1 MTESSAKPSRLA
13 SETAE
18 SPGVTPGTALGAG
31 AAGDAV
37 DRPGA
42 AARELAYLAV
52 LGQRVRSTRAARG
65 MTRRMLARDSDV
77 SERYLA
83 KLEGGEGNL
92 SIALLRR
99 ISAAMDLPLA
109 ELVDERKPP
118 KAELRALQDML
129 ARLPDAE
136 LAQVRRLLQERFG
149 PGDGGDRGRRIALI
163 GLRGAGKTTLGRLLA
178 HMLDIPF
185 LEMRPAIE
193 QAAGLTVDEIFNL
206 GGQSMYRRLEREALG
221 DLVDRHQAA
230 VIATG
235 GSLVTEPATLDL
247 LRARCMTV
255 WVQAAP
261 EEHMQRV
268 LAQGDIRP
276 MAGNRAAMQDLRQ
289 ILAARGALYAL
300 ADAVLD
306 TSGQTI
312 GESLEDLQRI
322 AARAGLGAATA
333 AGGER
338 PPAGRIAGGE
348 GLAAE

>member
-1 MTESSAKPSRLA
+1 MTERSAKRPARA
-13 SETAE
+13 SAGDGPAAAETGPE
-18 SPGVTPGTALGAG
+18 DG
-31 AAGDAV
+31 AGDAV
-37 DRPGA
+37 
-42 AARELAYLAV
+42 YLAA
-52 LGQRVRSTRAARG
+52 LGHRVRSTRAARG

-92 SIALLRR
+92 SISLLRR
-99 ISAAMDLPLA
+99 VATAMALPLA
-109 ELVDERKPP
+109 DLVDERAPAG
-118 KAELRALQDML
+118 AELRALQDML
-129 ARLPDAE
+129 ARLSTGE
-136 LAQVRRLLQERFG
+136 LAEARRLLQDRFG
-149 PGDGGDRGRRIALI
+149 PRASGDRGRRIALI

-178 HMLDIPF
+178 HALEVPF

-193 QAAGLTVDEIFNL
+193 RSAGLTVDEIFNL
-206 GGQSMYRRLEREALG
+206 GGQSMYRRLEREALA
-221 DLVDRHQAA
+221 DLVARHPAA

-235 GSLVTEPATLDL
+235 GSLVTEPATFDL
-247 LRARCMTV
+247 LRARCLTV

-289 ILAARGALYAL
+289 ILSARGALYAL

-312 GESLEDLQRI
+312 AESLADLEAI
-322 AARAGLGAATA
+322 ARRAGLAAAPEGSPARLPAPETA
-333 AGGER
+333 GD
-338 PPAGRIAGGE
+338 
-348 GLAAE
+348 GLAAG

>member
-1 MTESSAKPSRLA
+1 MTERSAKRPDHA
-13 SETAE
+13 S
-18 SPGVTPGTALGAG
+18 
-31 AAGDAV
+31 AGDG
-37 DRPGA
+37 PA
-42 AARELAYLAV
+42 AAATGLGDGPGDVAYLAA
-52 LGQRVRSTRAARG
+52 LGHRVRSTRAARG

-92 SIALLRR
+92 SISLLRR
-99 ISAAMDLPLA
+99 VAAAMDLPLA
-109 ELVDERKPP
+109 DLVDERAPP
-118 KAELRALQDML
+118 NAELRALQDLL
-129 ARLPDAE
+129 ARLPAPDLAE
-136 LAQVRRLLQERFG
+136 ARRLLQERFG
-149 PGDGGDRGRRIALI
+149 PRASGDRGRRIALI

-178 HMLDIPF
+178 HALEVPF

-193 QAAGLTVDEIFNL
+193 QSAGLTVDEIFNL
-206 GGQSMYRRLEREALG
+206 GGQSMYRRLEREALA
-221 DLVDRHQAA
+221 DLVARHPAA

-235 GSLVTEPATLDL
+235 GSLVTEPATFDL
-247 LRARCMTV
+247 LRARCVTV

-268 LAQGDIRP
+268 LAQGDVRP

-312 GESLEDLQRI
+312 AESLAGLEAI
-322 AARAGLGAATA
+322 ARRAGLAA
-333 AGGER
+333 AGEGEVDR
-338 PPAGRIAGGE
+338 GRTRDLTADGVAAG
-348 GLAAE
+348 